1 MEKQCIYAGVSI
13 PKGKDTY
20 VFRTATSK
28 RRIKQL
34 IMLDDVKID
43 IVDLPQ
49 PMTKVEAAY
58 YLKSINFAN
67 GDQAVQ
73 TALNKVTNAYKNKVV
88 PKGKYAKLVNQ
99 TAWQI
104 AKYTLY

>member
-20 VFRTATSK
+20 VFRTATGK
-28 RRIKQL
+28 KRIKQL

-49 PMTKVEAAY
+49 PMTKVEAAQ

-67 GDQAVQ
+67 GDQAIQ
-73 TALNKVTNAYKNKVV
+73 TALNKVTNAYHSRANP
-88 PKGKYAKLVNQ
+88 PKKYLSEC
-99 TAWQI
+99 
-104 AKYTLY
+104 